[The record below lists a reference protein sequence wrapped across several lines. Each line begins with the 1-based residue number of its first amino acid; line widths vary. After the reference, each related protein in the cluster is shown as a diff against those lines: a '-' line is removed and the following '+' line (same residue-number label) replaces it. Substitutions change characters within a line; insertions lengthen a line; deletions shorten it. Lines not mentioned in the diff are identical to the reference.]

1 MSLVRFRSE
10 APQNGSLKKS
20 SAYAAVA
27 HLVERHLAKV
37 EVASS
42 SLVGRSIGSEISLPS
57 WWRGQVV
64 RQRSAKPLFTSSNL
78 VATSKTALDFGPGLF
93 CFCLCKHKTR
103 PGMLSTSPVLFIP
116 RYNSSCPFPSS
127 GPMPCP
133 PVSGHRPGSPL
144 LLPGQ
149 LHRNTGQQPV
159 LLCTGCHI
167 YHSQFITGMVM
178 IPLML

>member
-1 MSLVRFRSE
+1 MHRICGRSSSGRAPPCQGGGSEFEPRRPLHRERNIPPVLVAWPCGKAKVCKTFIH
-10 APQNGSLKKS
+10 QFKS
-20 SAYAAVA
+20 G
-27 HLVERHLAKV
+27 RHLQN
-37 EVASS
+37 S
-42 SLVGRSIGSEISLPS
+42 
-57 WWRGQVV
+57 
-64 RQRSAKPLFTSSNL
+64 
-78 VATSKTALDFGPGLF
+78 PGLRSGAF
-93 CFCLCKHKTR
+93 CFYLCKHKTR

-127 GPMPCP
+127 DPMPCP

-167 YHSQFITGMVM
+167 YHSQFITGMVI

>member
-10 APQNGSLKKS
+10 APKTEVLKKS

-103 PGMLSTSPVLFIP
+103 PGMLSTSSVLFIP
-116 RYNSSCPFPSS
+116 RYNSSCPFSFERSNALSACFSASS
-127 GPMPCP
+127 RLSPITAGVSPTEI
-133 PVSGHRPGSPL
+133 PVSSRSCFAQAATYITASL
-144 LLPGQ
+144 
-149 LHRNTGQQPV
+149 
-159 LLCTGCHI
+159 
-167 YHSQFITGMVM
+167 SQEW
-178 IPLML
+178 L

>member
-10 APQNGSLKKS
+10 APQNGSPKKS

-93 CFCLCKHKTR
+93 VFISASTKQDRGCYPHPRSCLFHGITVLALFLRAIQCLVR
-103 PGMLSTSPVLFIP
+103 PFQGIVQALPYYCRGSSTEI
-116 RYNSSCPFPSS
+116 
-127 GPMPCP
+127 
-133 PVSGHRPGSPL
+133 PVSSRSCFAQAATYITANL
-144 LLPGQ
+144 
-149 LHRNTGQQPV
+149 
-159 LLCTGCHI
+159 
-167 YHSQFITGMVM
+167 SQEW
-178 IPLML
+178 L